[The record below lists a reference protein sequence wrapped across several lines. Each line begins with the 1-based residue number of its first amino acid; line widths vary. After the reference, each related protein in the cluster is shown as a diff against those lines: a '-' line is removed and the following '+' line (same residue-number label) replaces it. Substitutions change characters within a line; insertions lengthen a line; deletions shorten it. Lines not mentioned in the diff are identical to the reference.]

1 MKPYLFQF
9 LLFLLLF
16 ILNPSTLSAIRVPP
30 SLTKQIITKFKDQL
44 NHYIWKKTLD
54 KFKKLPPPNAQS
66 AKEIKDLSE
75 IKQYFSD
82 FGYLQQS
89 APFNDTLDDVTI
101 SALKTYQKYFNLQI
115 TGDLNNETLQQ
126 ILLPRCGVPDMNFEY
141 GFTETLNVSWPNGNS
156 WFPFG
161 TRNLT
166 YGFAPENEIPLNFTQ
181 VLKNALT
188 RWSQTTNVLSFTE
201 TTYDVANIK
210 IGFYIYDDRVEDV
223 VIGDSFIN
231 KQLNSNVSS
240 GVIQLDASK
249 YWVLPTDNF
258 AWSWKDGEIDLET
271 AVMHQI
277 GHLLG
282 LNHSS
287 DKESIMYPTILPS
300 QQRKVEITV
309 SDGQAIQQLYSTKDN
324 NTSSGNV
331 GRFNNTSSGNVG
343 RFTMFESSYGF
354 VISLSLGVFFHGC
367 AELAYEFV
375 ICIL

>member
-1 MKPYLFQF
+1 MRSYLFEF

-16 ILNPSTLSAIRVPP
+16 ILNPSTLSAYIPRFSP
-30 SLTKQIITKFKDQL
+30 SVGKHLTNKIKGHD
-44 NHYIWKKTLD
+44 HYTWKNTLD
-54 KFKKLPPPNAQS
+54 KFKKLHPPDAQP
-66 AKEIKDLSE
+66 AKVIKGLSE
-75 IKQYFSD
+75 IKQYFFD

-101 SALKTYQKYFNLQI
+101 SALKTYQKYFNLQV

-126 ILLPRCGVPDMNFEY
+126 ILLPRCGVPDMNFKY
-141 GFTETLNVSWPNGNS
+141 GFTETLNVSWPKGNS

-166 YGFAPENEIPLNFTQ
+166 YGFAPESKIPLNFTQ
-181 VLKNALT
+181 VLRNALT

-201 TTYDVANIK
+201 TTYDVADIK
-210 IGFYIYDDRVEDV
+210 IGFYIYDDGVEDV
-223 VIGDSFIN
+223 VIGASFIN
-231 KQLNSNVSS
+231 KQLNSNVTS

-258 AWSWKDGEIDLET
+258 TWSWRDGEIDLET
-271 AVMHQI
+271 VVMHQI

-287 DKESIMYPTILPS
+287 DEESIMYPTILSS
-300 QQRKVEITV
+300 QQRKVEITD
-309 SDGQAIQQLYSTKDN
+309 SDNKAIQQLYSTKDN

-331 GRFNNTSSGNVG
+331 EC
-343 RFTMFESSYGF
+343 FTMFESSYGF
-354 VISLSLGVFFHGC
+354 VISLSLGLSFM
-367 AELAYEFV
+367 AMLY
-375 ICIL
+375 